1 MKKMLLISMMMVSAV
16 IFSQNKPKLENVD
29 DQVRATYYYENGN
42 VKQVG
47 NFADGKLEGKW
58 ISYTEEGNV
67 QAIAQY
73 RDGKKHG
80 KWQYFE
86 SSFVTKEVDYKNN
99 NIVQVV
105 IINKEPV
112 LQQLTYSF
120 QVQNKH
126 T

>member
-1 MKKMLLISMMMVSAV
+1 MFVMYLLIIKQSIMKKMLLISMMMVSAV

-42 VKQVG
+42 IKQVG

-67 QAIAQY
+67 QAIAY
-73 RDGKKHG
+73 YKDGKKHG

-105 IINKEPV
+105 IINKNPV
-112 LQQLTYSF
+112 L
-120 QVQNKH
+120 
-126 T
+126 